1 MMVTW
6 MPAANT
12 VLRYGNDKRF
22 LYTCNK
28 YYTENT
34 TMQRIL
40 NGS

>member
-12 VLRYGNDKRF
+12 VLRYGNGKRF